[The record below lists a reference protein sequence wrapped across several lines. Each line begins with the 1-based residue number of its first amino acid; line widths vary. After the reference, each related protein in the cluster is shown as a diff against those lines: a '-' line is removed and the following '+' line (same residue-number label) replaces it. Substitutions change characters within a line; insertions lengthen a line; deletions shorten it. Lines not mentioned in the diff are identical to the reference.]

1 MKDIILA
8 SNSPRRKELLAQLGY
23 PFRII
28 PAHSEEHTDQTKA
41 SAVARSLAQHK
52 AQEVF
57 DTLSDEEQLRSCV
70 IGADTIVSVHGL
82 ILGKPKDIDDARR
95 MIDLLQ
101 GETHKVFTGVYVI
114 WMEKDRRHQI
124 VFHEK
129 TKVTVYPMR
138 RKEIESYIATREPY
152 DKAGAYGIQGTFS
165 RFIERINGDYS
176 NVVGLPVAALYHAL
190 TENDLIG

>member
-8 SNSPRRKELLAQLGY
+8 SNSPRRKELLEQLGF
-23 PFRII
+23 PFRIL
-28 PAHSEEHTDQTKA
+28 PAHSEEHTEQTKA

-57 DTLSDEEQLRSCV
+57 DSLSGEEQLRCCV
-70 IGADTIVSVHGL
+70 IGADTIVAVHGL
-82 ILGKPKDIDDARR
+82 ILGKPKDMDDARR
-95 MIDLLQ
+95 MITLLQ
-101 GETHKVFTGVYVI
+101 GGTHKVFTGVCLI
-114 WMEKDRRHQI
+114 WVEKGRRHQI
-124 VFHEK
+124 TFHEK

-138 RKEIESYIATREPY
+138 RREIEGYIATREPY

-165 RFIERINGDYS
+165 RFIEGINGDYS
-176 NVVGLPVAALYHAL
+176 NVVGLPVAALYHVL